1 MRISDQQILALAQYQ
16 MNADYDQL
24 AQAQLVLSTGR
35 QINTPADNPV
45 GAAAALELQDH
56 QAQTNSFSTT
66 ASDTLSWLQT
76 TDTSLS
82 SVNDA
87 LIQARTLAVQGGD
100 TTLTQDQRQA
110 IAANVA
116 QLLQTAV
123 QAANATYDGRYVL
136 SGYKTG
142 TIPFTITTNGGVTA
156 VTYQGDGNAIQR
168 EISPGQMM
176 QINTP
181 GSTALP
187 QVFAAIAQLQGDLQS
202 GNTAAISGTD
212 LQALDDAH
220 DGLLVAQAGV
230 GANINRIQ
238 SVQSTIET
246 TQLNLSNQYSQ
257 LVDANMA
264 EAATNFSERQ
274 ATYQAALSAAAK
286 VIQPTLLDFLK

>member
-24 AQAQLVLSTGR
+24 AQAQTVLATGR

-76 TDTSLS
+76 TDTGLS

-100 TTLTQDQRQA
+100 ATLTPDQLQA
-110 IAANVA
+110 IAANVS

-136 SGYKTG
+136 SGDKTN
-142 TIPFTITTNGGVTA
+142 TPPFAITTSGGVTS
-156 VTYQGDGNAIQR
+156 VTYQGDSNAIQR

-187 QVFAAIAQLQGDLQS
+187 QVFAAIAQLQNDLQS

-238 SVQSTIET
+238 SVQSTIQT
-246 TQLNLSNQYSQ
+246 TQLNLSSQYSQ
-257 LVDANMA
+257 LVDADMA
-264 EAATNFSERQ
+264 TAATNFSERQ

>member
-1 MRISDQQILALAQYQ
+1 MRISDQQMLAQSQYQ

-56 QAQTNSFSTT
+56 QAQTDSFNTT
-66 ASDTLSWLQT
+66 ATDTLGWLQT
-76 TDTSLS
+76 TDTGLS
-82 SVNDA
+82 TINDT
-87 LIQARTLAVQGGD
+87 LIQVRSLAVQGGD
-100 TTLTQDQRQA
+100 AALTQDQRQA
-110 IAANVA
+110 MAANVS

-136 SGYKTG
+136 SGYKTS
-142 TIPFTITTNGGVTA
+142 TAPFAITTTGGITS

-168 EISPGQMM
+168 EVGPGQMM

-187 QVFAAIAQLQGDLQS
+187 QVFAAIAQLQNDLQS
-202 GNTAAISGTD
+202 GNTAAISGAD

-230 GANINRIQ
+230 GANINHIQ
-238 SVQSTIET
+238 SVQNTIQT

-264 EAATNFSERQ
+264 TAATNFSERQ
-274 ATYQAALSAAAK
+274 ATYQAALNAAAK

>member
-1 MRISDQQILALAQYQ
+1 MRISDQQMLAQAQYQ

-56 QAQTNSFSTT
+56 QAQTDSFNTT
-66 ASDTLSWLQT
+66 ATDTLGWLQT
-76 TDTSLS
+76 TDTGLS
-82 SVNDA
+82 TINDT
-87 LIQARTLAVQGGD
+87 LIQVRSLAVQGGD
-100 TTLTQDQRQA
+100 AALTQDQRQA
-110 IAANVA
+110 MAANVA

-136 SGYKTG
+136 SGYKTS
-142 TIPFTITTNGGVTA
+142 TVPFAITTTGGVA
-156 VTYQGDGNAIQR
+156 SVSYQGDGNAIQR
-168 EISPGQMM
+168 EVSPGQMM

-187 QVFAAIAQLQGDLQS
+187 QVFAAIAQLQNDLQS
-202 GNTAAISGTD
+202 GNTAAIGGAD

-230 GANINRIQ
+230 GANINHIQ
-238 SVQSTIET
+238 SVQNTIQT

-264 EAATNFSERQ
+264 TAATNFSERQ
-274 ATYQAALSAAAK
+274 ATYQAALNAAAK